1 MLELARLGSGH
12 SLSDKAKVRGSP
24 HRVEYPRYE
33 FNLWLTN
40 VAVAAENLMT
50 AAKVPHNFAL
60 GTMKDPMNSDPGLQ
74 VAHTQE
80 DTNDVGSSSEG
91 GAPGTQ
97 AVDRGAPSA
106 EETDVDDDKEKTTSD
121 DTAAEEVEKETSTT
135 TTTTTTT
142 EAPTAQQESSEED
155 PSAAKERF
163 GRFMCLPVARSTPV
177 CGTGQSNF
185 REQFN
190 ENTAFVDGSMI
201 YGSSDRDQFLFR
213 QGAFLKTKLVKN
225 RVFPPIDT
233 NMNVVAG
240 DDRANIFVGL
250 AALHTLFLREHN

>member
-1 MLELARLGSGH
+1 
-12 SLSDKAKVRGSP
+12 
-24 HRVEYPRYE
+24 
-33 FNLWLTN
+33 
-40 VAVAAENLMT
+40 
-50 AAKVPHNFAL
+50 
-60 GTMKDPMNSDPGLQ
+60 
-74 VAHTQE
+74 
-80 DTNDVGSSSEG
+80 
-91 GAPGTQ
+91 
-97 AVDRGAPSA
+97 
-106 EETDVDDDKEKTTSD
+106 
-121 DTAAEEVEKETSTT
+121 
-135 TTTTTTT
+135 
-142 EAPTAQQESSEED
+142 
-155 PSAAKERF
+155 
-163 GRFMCLPVARSTPV
+163 MCLPVARSTPV

-250 AALHTLFLREHN
+250 AALHTLFLREHNKVASTLQRVNPHWDQERVFHEARKIVGAILQRITYT